1 MEILLL
7 IITLVI
13 SGVLFGALG
22 RLVVPGPNPMG
33 MGATILAG
41 LAGSLL
47 GTIVGVLLQ
56 IPRPNWLIYFLLQDQ
71 PAESPAALIRFLL
84 AVILGAAVLYA
95 VSRRAR
101 PDADSVPVRKT
112 ILAAVGGALVG
123 GLAGVLLRAGDTLLL
138 LLEILGA
145 ATGVYAVQRRRN
157 SSW

>member
-1 MEILLL
+1 
-7 IITLVI
+7 
-13 SGVLFGALG
+13 VL
-22 RLVVPGPNPMG
+22 
-33 MGATILAG
+33 
-41 LAGSLL
+41 S
-47 GTIVGVLLQ
+47 
-56 IPRPNWLIYFLLQDQ
+56 
-71 PAESPAALIRFLL
+71 
-84 AVILGAAVLYA
+84 A